1 MRDGACVRYA
11 PFTRM
16 SRILYLSP
24 GVFDKGGISR
34 YSRFQVR
41 ALRELV
47 GEDNVSVLSLLPP
60 DAFGF
65 ERSFPV
71 EFASLGTSFPGKAL
85 FAVAAASTAL
95 NVGPRVVWS
104 GHLGI
109 GPLALAL
116 ARAAGATSVT
126 NIYGFEVWTNL
137 RRLPAAA
144 LRRADYVV
152 SDCYNTARYAA
163 DHDIRP
169 ATRTVVHW
177 DCVDVDRFNPDIPHA
192 ERSAALAR
200 YGLPPAGES
209 FTVLT
214 LGRMAQDTLH
224 KGYDRLIDAF
234 ARLPRSIPARL
245 VLAGDGVRRPSLEAR
260 ARAAGL
266 QGRAFFIGRVHDD
279 DLPALYASAD
289 AFSLVTDMGPGRGE
303 GIPLTPLEAAAC
315 GKPILVGNQDGSREA
330 AEDGVSGFVLDPFD
344 LDAIAERL
352 ARLAGDPTLRARMG
366 EASRARIA
374 REHSY
379 TRFRAR
385 TADLLREMGLSPA
398 T

>member
-1 MRDGACVRYA
+1 
-11 PFTRM
+11 M

-47 GEDNVSVLSLLPP
+47 GEGNVSVLSLLPP
-60 DAFGF
+60 DPFGF

-71 EFASLGTSFPGKAL
+71 DFASLGTSLPGKAL
-85 FAVAAASTAL
+85 FSAAAASEAL
-95 NVGPRVVWS
+95 RSRPRVVWS
-104 GHLGI
+104 GHLGL
-109 GPLALAL
+109 GPLGLPLAH
-116 ARAAGATSVT
+116 AAGATSVT

-152 SDCYNTARYAA
+152 SDCHNTARYAV
-163 DHDIRP
+163 DHDIR
-169 ATRTVVHW
+169 AAARTVVHW
-177 DCVDVDRFNPDIPHA
+177 DCVDVERFNPDIP
-192 ERSAALAR
+192 RAAQRAVLAR
-200 YGLPPAGES
+200 YGLPPADEG

-245 VLAGDGVRRPSLEAR
+245 VLAGDGVRRPMLEAR

-266 QGRAFFIGRVHDD
+266 EGRASFIGRIHDD

-289 AFSLVTDMGPGRGE
+289 AFSLITDMGPGRGE

-330 AEDGVSGFVLDPFD
+330 AEDGLSGFVLDPFD
-344 LDAIAERL
+344 IDAIADRL
-352 ARLAGDPTLRARMG
+352 ARLAGDPELRERMG
-366 EASRARIA
+366 KASRARIA

-379 TRFRAR
+379 ERFRAR
-385 TADLLREMGLSPA
+385 TADLLREIGLSPA
-398 T
+398 A